1 MHHSISQMKHQL
13 DATLWRFY
21 FCRVTLHVSGAS
33 AHHHEYLK
41 LVQRPLVHVLSLWVS
56 HHISL
61 LGPEHV
67 EWLCR
72 NKTCTVLHQ
81 VGVSFDWFRLSPDWQ
96 LIKGILLVRMLV
108 LSSVIYTYFTTLV
121 SWIGVI
127 ISYTSSKHYVVIAVF
142 AKLATGEMKIH
153 RVFFLSALNNLA
165 PNGQIFM
172 KFLVGDFY
180 PNLSSIFKFG

>member
-1 MHHSISQMKHQL
+1 MQHCAGFISAGSLYMFRAQ
-13 DATLWRFY
+13 
-21 FCRVTLHVSGAS
+21 S
-33 AHHHEYLK
+33 AHHQEYLK

-142 AKLATGEMKIH
+142 AKLATGEIKIH
-153 RVFFLSALNNLA
+153 RVFFSVCIEQLGSQWTNFHEISCW
-165 PNGQIFM
+165 G
-172 KFLVGDFY
+172 FL
-180 PNLSSIFKFG
+180 P